1 MRKTWTL
8 GLATLTAALASFQA
22 WAGALEDAKAL
33 LAQKKYE
40 EVDRTLEKV
49 LSQQKVPVEALQ
61 VSLEA
66 ALGSGKVITAQRR
79 ISSILKI
86 TQTPDL
92 LYQGAELA
100 DRAGETNLA
109 VARYITFATQV
120 NDKGEKLKAALR
132 YLLRQGTYPEE
143 LKRYVNVFGADN
155 TSWAIGRAL
164 LDRLIRSG
172 EPEKALDLAGFL
184 IEKFPDPKQVSAIHS
199 RLRAS
204 VDGQDFGRSDRER
217 YFVPLTVMLKGRP
230 AEAGELD
237 YVFQCAARSMKA
249 DERVKYAFAV
259 QEATKGPLGWGSLS
273 HFGAMRELPTDEA
286 RLDAGRKFLAL
297 EPLFANSRDQPSAQ
311 LYDQY
316 LSLIDQSPQVFN
328 IKDRVLVTGDQM
340 VQKFNALKTKTGND
354 PAALGPRIQNI
365 RAHYLGDN
373 TPAAV
378 AFLRQNINVLQ
389 GDRLNELL
397 EYTKGENFEAVLAEA
412 AKGRGYN
419 DLLDLSTRAWK
430 WWNAAKNRDKL
441 VASAKE
447 YMSAFPASFDWRRVR
462 GEVMDSALLDIDAK
476 IGLLQEMAQKAGY
489 SGPLSELLKNLH
501 GERGAKDWKAWSENK
516 RFQDFR
522 QEFEK
527 KPAGGDLA
535 MRTLVALWSIR
546 GDNHRYD
553 ENVQKLGREF
563 LKSYPAHGG
572 KIPGGWEQTKNVAD
586 VLAVGIFAKQAEQG
600 WENSKAMGEWAE
612 MWAPRLTLGSAWD
625 SLANRMAGQRQGAI
639 LYKVAQ
645 SYLALTQ
652 GGEKGSPAVWAALR
666 GAVNPRTEKKSAFA
680 AHYDKLGGE
689 NALAYLIAQEEAM
702 EPQAIMDEM
711 AAIVARPDS
720 RLTSRELANSL
731 LNALYQKTGA
741 KSKPPVNLTQAL
753 WNFYLAEEEKTGNY
767 NPVTEAYAY
776 GQYTMAERPK
786 EAAEHLARYLEA
798 IKKRPVPAQLEAY
811 ATVHQAIPRE
821 TEKKLVPGQRVFTLL
836 KQVKPLYEQIP
847 PAQWS
852 TTAVYSQFADDT
864 NELATTWEGQ
874 EKQDGLKLGSLFV
887 DMALEGARLAGQG
900 GSLLPMVQRRVQEAI
915 AKEDWVQAG
924 RLTRFYASVVGWT
937 NDWDKSYREHIL
949 PTIELL
955 ETKKAFEIAYVF
967 LSEIERRNRP
977 NETVAKQLVMLK
989 SKESREIPEL
999 VPVDKTDPTYD
1010 LHVASQA
1017 LGLGNEGKAWELT
1030 APRLKLLPQTWMTL
1044 DPNYVAWCV
1053 EQMRKQKMLKE
1064 GLELAFTIL
1073 LREVDLDPEVVA
1085 KVSLTKGDTYADM
1098 QNYQAARIEYEG
1110 LQNNPR
1116 YKRTEAGSRAQY
1128 RLIQLLILTKDYT
1141 AAEGLLERLVDSDS
1155 LETQAE
1161 AYYLKARISFDQAD
1175 YPQAKDLL
1183 KEVFRRRSDHV
1194 ESRLLEGELKLLVP
1208 RGLASTEVLVGNPT
1222 LRTIVIPGRALT
1234 LKLQDANLSIARG
1247 GASIPVIVKTTK
1259 GGDEEEVKL
1268 LPSASEKNLFSGTL
1282 QTGLGKI
1289 EKNDLILEVRGDDT
1303 ITYMIKPDF
1312 QKANSLNYPE
1322 KTLEVRFD
1330 ARLVASAGEILS
1342 EEETEKRALERQI
1355 QAARGEESRRFEGR
1369 SGNTVRPGSPIYIQV
1384 SDFSQDFTDAPDKVK
1399 VTLKTTSGDVFEGFE
1414 LAETGPHT
1422 GLFRGAVPTSIPF
1435 PKATASDTEEGKDPS
1450 VVINAGK
1457 QGVWASLADSNP
1469 PKWLEIDTMSSHAVK
1484 SVAIDLPGRD
1494 KVKCIAL
1501 VGMLADAYEL
1511 LAVFPKEARGFGLGL
1526 TAEYFA
1532 DRELKNRKSL
1542 RIDPLIDFD
1551 WTQMAPT
1558 GFTNDAGYAIRWTG
1572 KLQPRY
1578 TEDYTLATISD
1589 DGARLW
1595 IDGKLLIDNWQ
1606 EGAASEKQAN
1616 VRLSA
1621 GKKHDIKI
1629 EYFQK
1634 AGEAVMKLL
1643 WASKNQKREVVPQ
1656 TQLYPSDG
1664 SSGIQIAG
1672 EMTATDT
1679 GFTATLSEPKRLR
1692 RVKWIFEDFTGPA
1705 VAVRKVTLKDAEG
1718 KTIVPGPFDVTAGA
1732 ANRKLQV
1739 APGDRIEVTYVNEKR
1754 ATAAS
1759 SSRVLPGTVGQPDRG
1774 TGTWNTL
1781 TAALNSS
1788 YYNGAVI
1795 LANEVIKEI
1804 KEGENTQR
1812 FITYQP
1818 AKRCKAG
1825 DQLMAIVTD
1834 YDEDLTNDRDTVPI
1848 QVTTSSGEKLTLKA
1862 LETWVN
1868 GDEEQQK
1875 HSGVYLALLRIG
1887 NTTEKDT
1894 IKVQPG
1900 DTITVGYWDKE
1911 NTKPGIPFERTYTV
1925 EEAGRSRPALVVYR
1939 TNTKMVE
1946 DKGEDAKARL
1956 RRMRMRG
1963 KQPESLVIYKEQVEA
1978 RKPYSQKEEGEAPAE
1993 PIAVCVSAPLLLE
2006 VTYPRAAM
2014 NSGSLFNA
2022 ILVSES
2028 EMKAAA
2034 KANRKPTELKVPMCL
2049 KTISQLA
2056 AEKGYPIVVLRPNPA
2071 ARAQAEPGSGK
2082 ESAKG
2087 PAAPPAELKVVDKR
2101 KVEDLLREGT
2111 FAGVVRLQIGSPGDP
2126 INDLVMSGPKE
2137 FARPAEGEDPN
2148 VHRVPSLIV
2157 SGSDTVHIKVAE
2169 LDAKESADTKVRLL
2183 SDARL
2188 ELLDETYTAQR
2199 DAIHLGD
2206 QFYAKLTDP
2215 DQDTSDAQDK
2225 VTVKVKASS
2234 GDALDLTLTET
2245 LPHSGIFTAAL
2256 KPEFA
2261 GEKKEGKAPA
2271 VNAADQTLSVC
2282 FGDEVTCTYVDQD
2295 TLASKEPL
2303 EVTAKGRMHYG
2314 SDAELAVFTKLFK
2327 DPEMAVKTR
2336 FLMAEALFEMA
2347 KEHRK
2352 LNQPAI
2358 ADDEIAHGKMVLE
2371 EALRDYPN
2379 TSVVGQGEFLL
2390 ANLAQELNKHQEA
2403 IGRYSN
2409 IISNWPDS
2417 EYAPRAQFKKAI
2429 CLEKMENYDQACEEY
2444 VRLTYIYPES
2454 NLVADATV
2462 RLANYYYKQKSFR
2475 VAGKIFFNF
2484 QQRTP
2489 QHPLACKALFLSAQC
2504 HMKLEDYKES
2514 CRLFTMLVDEYPDDK
2529 EIRSEAMYWL
2539 GDSYFKGNTFEK
2551 AYQTFKKLT
2560 WDYPESKWA
2569 KIARGRLTEEAL
2581 SRFDGQM

>member
-1 MRKTWTL
+1 MKKTCTL
-8 GLATLTAALASFQA
+8 GFAILAVALACAQA
-22 WAGALEDAKAL
+22 RAGALEDAKAL

-40 EVDRTLEKV
+40 EVDKVLEKV

-61 VSLEA
+61 VSLDA
-66 ALGSGKVITAQRR
+66 ALASGKVITAQRR
-79 ISSILKI
+79 ISSILKV

-109 VARYITFATQV
+109 VARFITFATQV
-120 NDKGEKLKAALR
+120 NDKSDKLRTALR
-132 YLLRQGTYPEE
+132 YLFRQGTYPEE
-143 LKRYVNVFGADN
+143 YKRYVNVFGADN
-155 TSWAIGRAL
+155 TSWAIGRSL

-172 EPEKALDLAGFL
+172 EPEKGLDLAGFL
-184 IEKFPDPKQVSAIHS
+184 IEKFPDPQRVSAIHN

-204 VDGQDFGRSDRER
+204 VDGQDFGRTERER

-237 YVFQCAARSMKA
+237 YVFQCAARTMKP

-259 QEATKGPLGWGSLS
+259 QEATKGPLGWGSLN
-273 HFGAMRELPTDEA
+273 HLGAMRELPTDDA
-286 RLDAGRKFLAL
+286 RLEAGRKFLAL

-311 LYDQY
+311 LYDMY

-328 IKDRVLVTGDQM
+328 IKDRALVPGDQL
-340 VQKFNALKTKTGND
+340 VQKFNALKAKVVLVNGD
-354 PAALGPRIQNI
+354 PQALSARIQNI

-373 TPAAV
+373 TPASV

-389 GDRLNELL
+389 ADRLNELL

-419 DLLDLSTRAWK
+419 DLLELSTRAWK

-441 VASAKE
+441 VATAKE

-462 GEVMDSALLDIDAK
+462 SEVMDSALLDMDAK

-489 SGPLSELLKNLH
+489 SGPLSELVKNLH

-527 KPAGGDLA
+527 KPAGTDLA
-535 MRTLVALWSIR
+535 MRTLVALWNIR

-553 ENVQKLGREF
+553 ENVQKLCREF
-563 LKSYPAHGG
+563 LKGYPARV
-572 KIPGGWEQTKNVAD
+572 PGGWEQTKNVAD

-600 WENSKAMGEWAE
+600 WENPKAMGEWAE

-625 SLANRMAGQRQGAI
+625 SLAGRMAGQRQGAM

-645 SYLALTQ
+645 SYLALIQ
-652 GGEKGSPAVWAALR
+652 GAEKGSPVVWAALR
-666 GAVNPRTEKKSAFA
+666 GAANPRTDKKPLFA

-689 NALAYLIAQEEAM
+689 NALAYLMPQEEAM

-711 AAIVARPDS
+711 GAVVARPDFK
-720 RLTSRELANSL
+720 LTSREVANSL
-731 LNALYQKTGA
+731 LNALYQKTGP
-741 KSKPPVNLTQAL
+741 KSKPPINLTQTL
-753 WNFYLAEEEKTGNY
+753 WNFYLAEEEKTGSY

-786 EAAEHLARYLEA
+786 EAADHLARYFEA
-798 IKKRPVPAQLEAY
+798 IKKRPVPAQLEAF
-811 ATVHQAIPRE
+811 ATVHQAVPRE
-821 TEKKLVPGQRVFTLL
+821 AEKKLVPGQRVHTLL
-836 KQVKPLYEQIP
+836 KQVMPLYERIA
-847 PAQWS
+847 PAEWS
-852 TTAVYSQFADDT
+852 TAVVYSQFGDDT
-864 NELATTWEGQ
+864 NDLAANWEGQ
-874 EKQDGLKLGSLFV
+874 DKQDGLKLGSLFV
-887 DMALEGARLAGQG
+887 DMVIEGARHSGQG
-900 GSLLPMVQRRVQEAI
+900 ASLLPSVQRRVREAI
-915 AKEDWVQAG
+915 EKEDWVQGG

-949 PTIELL
+949 PTVELL
-955 ETKKAFEIAYVF
+955 ESKKAHELAYVF
-967 LSEIERRNRP
+967 LTEIERRNRP

-989 SKESREIPEL
+989 SKEAREIPEL

-1017 LGLGNEGKAWELT
+1017 LGLGNESKAWELT
-1030 APRLKLLPQTWMTL
+1030 APRLKLLPQTWMSL

-1053 EQMRKQKMLKE
+1053 DQMRKQKMLKE

-1073 LREVDLDPEVVA
+1073 LREVDLDPEVVG
-1085 KVSLTKGDTYADM
+1085 KVSLTKGDIYADM

-1110 LQNNPR
+1110 LQNNPH

-1141 AAEGLLERLVDSDS
+1141 AAEGLVERLVDSDS

-1161 AYYLKARISFDQAD
+1161 AYYLKARISFDQGD
-1175 YPQAKDLL
+1175 YPPAKDLL

-1194 ESRLLEGELKLLVP
+1194 EARLLEGELKLLVP

-1222 LRTIVIPGRALT
+1222 LRTTAIPGRSLT

-1247 GASIPVIVKTTK
+1247 GAAIPVVVKTSK
-1259 GGDEEEVKL
+1259 GGDEEHVKL
-1268 LPSASEKNLFSGTL
+1268 LPSASERNLFSGTL
-1282 QTGLGKI
+1282 QTGLGKV
-1289 EKNDLILEVRGDDT
+1289 EKNNLVLELRGDDVVSYE
-1303 ITYMIKPDF
+1303 IEPEF
-1312 QKANSLNYPE
+1312 QKANGLSYPA
-1322 KTLEVRFD
+1322 KTLDVRFD

-1342 EEETEKRALERQI
+1342 EEEAEKRALERQL

-1369 SGNTVRPGSPIYIQV
+1369 SGNTVRPGSPIYVQV
-1384 SDFSQDFTDAPDKVK
+1384 TDFSQDFSDAPDKVK

-1422 GLFRGAVPTSIPF
+1422 GIFRGAVPTGIPY

-1450 VVINAGK
+1450 VVINSNSLANR
-1457 QGVWASLADSNP
+1457 GVWASLADSQP

-1484 SVAIDLPGRD
+1484 SVAIELAEGQRE
-1494 KVKCIAL
+1494 KVKCVAL

-1511 LAVFPKEARGFGLGL
+1511 LAVYPKEARGFGLGL
-1526 TAEYFA
+1526 TAEYFT

-1542 RIDPLIDFD
+1542 QIDPIIDFD
-1551 WTQMAPT
+1551 WTQMAPK
-1558 GFTNDAGYAIRWTG
+1558 GLSNDAGYSIRWAG
-1572 KLQPRY
+1572 RLQPRY
-1578 TEDYTLATISD
+1578 SEDYTLTTISD
-1589 DGARLW
+1589 DGARVW

-1606 EGAASEKQAN
+1606 EQAVSEKQAA

-1629 EYFQK
+1629 EHFQK
-1634 AGEAVMKLL
+1634 SGEALLKLL
-1643 WASKNQKREVVPQ
+1643 WASKSQKREVIPQ
-1656 TQLYPSDG
+1656 SQLYPSDG
-1664 SSGIQIAG
+1664 LFTKGGIQIAG
-1672 EMTATDT
+1672 EMTPTDT
-1679 GFTATLSEPKRLR
+1679 GFVATLSEPKRLR
-1692 RVKWIFEDFTGPA
+1692 RLRWVFEDFTGPA
-1705 VAVRKVTLKDAEG
+1705 VAVRKVTIKDAEG
-1718 KTIVPGPFDVTAGA
+1718 KAVVPGPFDVTAGA
-1732 ANRKLQV
+1732 ANPMGRRLQI
-1739 APGDRIEVTYVNEKR
+1739 APGDRIEVTYLNEKR
-1754 ATAAS
+1754 TRKDS
-1759 SSRVLPGTVGQPDRG
+1759 P
-1774 TGTWNTL
+1774 TL

-1788 YYNGAVI
+1788 YYNGSI
-1795 LANEVIKEI
+1795 MLANEVIKEV
-1804 KEGENTQR
+1804 ENQQR

-1818 AKRCKAG
+1818 AKRSKVG

-1834 YDEDLTNDRDTVPI
+1834 YDEDLTNDRDTAPI
-1848 QVTTSSGEKLTLKA
+1848 QVTTSSGERLTLKA

-1875 HSGVYLALLRIG
+1875 HSGVFLALLRIG
-1887 NTTEKDT
+1887 NATEKDT
-1894 IKVQPG
+1894 LKVQPG
-1900 DTITVGYWDKE
+1900 DTITVSYFDKE

-1925 EEAGRSRPALVVYR
+1925 EEAGRSKPELVVYR

-1946 DKGEDAKARL
+1946 DKGEDAKAKL

-1963 KQPESLVIYKEQVEA
+1963 KQPENLVIYREQIEA
-1978 RKPYSQKEEGEAPAE
+1978 RKPIAEKPAAAPEGQGEKPAKAE
-1993 PIAVCVSAPLLLE
+1993 DIAVCVSAPLLLE
-2006 VTYPRAAM
+2006 ATYPRAAM
-2014 NSGSLFNA
+2014 NSGSLFNVF
-2022 ILVSES
+2022 LVSES
-2028 EMKAAA
+2028 EIKAAA
-2034 KANRKPTELKVPMCL
+2034 KANRKPNEVKVPMCL
-2049 KTISQLA
+2049 KTLTDLA
-2056 AEKGYPIVVLRPNPA
+2056 AEKGYPIVLV
-2071 ARAQAEPGSGK
+2071 EG
-2082 ESAKG
+2082 AKMKK
-2087 PAAPPAELKVVDKR
+2087 APKR
-2101 KVEDLLREGT
+2101 KVEDLLREGA

-2126 INDLVMSGPKE
+2126 VNDLVMSGPKE
-2137 FARPAEGEDPN
+2137 FARPAEDEN
-2148 VHRVPSLIV
+2148 VRRVPTLIV

-2169 LDAKESADTKVRLL
+2169 LDSKEFADTKVRLV

-2188 ELLDETYTAQR
+2188 ELLDETYTAQK

-2206 QFYAKLTDP
+2206 KFYVKLTDP

-2234 GDALDLTLTET
+2234 GDALDLTLAET

-2261 GEKKEGKAPA
+2261 PKGEKKDGKATEGEK
-2271 VNAADQTLSVC
+2271 VDTTDQILSVC
-2282 FGDEVTCTYVDQD
+2282 FGDEVTFTFVDKD
-2295 TLASKEPL
+2295 TLVSKEPV
-2303 EVTAKGRMHYG
+2303 EVAAKGRMHYG

-2352 LNQPAI
+2352 LNQPAV
-2358 ADDEIAHGKMVLE
+2358 ADEEISHGKMVLE

-2379 TSVVGQGEFLL
+2379 TSLVGQGEFLL

-2403 IGRYSN
+2403 IGRYAN
-2409 IISNWPDS
+2409 IIGNWPDS

-2462 RLANYYYKQKSFR
+2462 RLANYYYKEKSYR
-2475 VAGKIFFNF
+2475 VAGKIFLNF
-2484 QQRTP
+2484 QQRSP

-2514 CRLFTMLVDEYPDDK
+2514 GRLFTLLVDEYPDDK
-2529 EIRSEAMYWL
+2529 EVRSEAIYWL
-2539 GDSYFKGNTFEK
+2539 GDSYFKGNNFER